1 MKKRIMS
8 FLLVTAVILALVGCN
23 AGNVAPTSETPAD
36 SENAGMAN
44 PWTEVDD
51 AQSAADGAGVG
62 YFVVP
67 ETGEQAGML
76 IYIDM
81 FRYMEGIAEASGSVG
96 AAELIIRKGLKQNG
110 EDVSGDYHEYNY
122 DWTFESKDGFV
133 IKCYGN
139 EEGKAMK
146 TLWVSDNFSY
156 SIYVM
161 GQGDD
166 SDTYGLSDE
175 EIKYLVEEVQ

>member
-8 FLLVTAVILALVGCN
+8 LLLVTAVILALVGCN

-36 SENAGMAN
+36 SENVGMAN
-44 PWTEVDD
+44 PWTAVDD

-76 IYIDM
+76 IYIEE

-96 AAELIIRKGLKQNG
+96 AAELVIRKGLKQNT

-122 DWTFESKDGFV
+122 DWTFESQDGFV

-156 SIYVM
+156 SICVM
-161 GQGDD
+161 GQGDE
-166 SDTYGLSDE
+166 SETYGLSDD